1 MVVGNQ
7 MELILFLFKA
17 FQRFPSSEAD
27 YPPLHVCHCYV
38 GEISEM
44 RHGYFT
50 TQEKK
55 ATSTTGHCLQTNVAT
70 SLLTIMF

>member
-1 MVVGNQ
+1 

-17 FQRFPSSEAD
+17 FKRFPSSEAD

-38 GEISEM
+38 GEISWGVRNET
-44 RHGYFT
+44 RLLYHAG
-50 TQEKK
+50 EK
-55 ATSTTGHCLQTNVAT
+55 ATTGHCLQTNVAT